1 LGWLS
6 VTGDSRVPRSA
17 ERDID
22 KHMIKKWSQRLE
34 DTDDVFEAP
43 PRLPSSIHVITHA
56 NVWSANWQLSCGDNM
71 QANYGQRCTRVV
83 VEAGINIMHARPI
96 VVGGRLHGALRWRT
110 CMAGLAAIVL
120 RR

>member
-1 LGWLS
+1 M
-6 VTGDSRVPRSA
+6 PRSA

-34 DTDDVFEAP
+34 DTYNVFETP
-43 PRLPSSIHVITHA
+43 PKLPSSIHVITHA

-83 VEAGINIMHARPI
+83 VEVGVTVGINSMHARPI

-120 RR
+120 RQ